1 MAAMRETIIMMAPK
15 TNAVRKRQLLVTM
28 SSQSLTQA
36 STKADMSC
44 RSICAAMSKGRSGS
58 CSTES
63 RKRSVRVSPA
73 SILLGI

>member
-1 MAAMRETIIMMAPK
+1 MRETIIMTAPK
-15 TNAVRKRQLLVTM
+15 TKAVRKRQLLVTM

-36 STKADMSC
+36 STKVDMSC
-44 RSICAAMSKGRSGS
+44 RSIRSAMSKGRSGS

-73 SILLGI
+73 SILSVI